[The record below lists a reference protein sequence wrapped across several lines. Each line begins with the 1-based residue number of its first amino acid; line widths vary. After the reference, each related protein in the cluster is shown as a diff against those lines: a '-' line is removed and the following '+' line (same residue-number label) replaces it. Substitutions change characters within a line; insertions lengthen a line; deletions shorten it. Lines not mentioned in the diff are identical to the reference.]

1 VRPRATL
8 LVKLLVALV
17 LPVVALFTLFAFV
30 AYQVSRRDLDGE
42 LGRRLE
48 AIAASAATQIRDAKY
63 LSELS
68 PGDEHEPLYEQA
80 VARLGALAQST
91 QARLFLIDH
100 AFGSRADTKEAVA
113 IGTPNRRAE
122 LDRAELQ
129 RVFDGKL
136 AASVTFEGNDGAWYK
151 TGYAPVMG
159 PDKAVVLAVGAEAP
173 ASYFDRLADLRTRLL
188 AWDAGLAAVSV
199 LAAAIATLLITRNIR
214 RLAGAAERIGAG
226 DLRVPIAIP
235 SRDELGTLAQTMER
249 MRVQLAER
257 DAKRQQM
264 LAGIAHEVRN
274 PLAGMT
280 LFAGILRDDLPEGP
294 EGDEWRGHV
303 RKIERELGYLE
314 RVVNDFLEYA
324 RRPKPELADVPL
336 PELLAE
342 VAQMA
347 STPELTVAVAGEV
360 PPLARADRGQLR
372 RALLNL
378 ARNAVQA
385 ATSAGNSGD
394 DAVRLLARRAGD
406 TLVVSVWNRGKEIPP
421 EQSGKLFEPFYTTR
435 EKGTGLG
442 LAFARDIAA
451 DHGGKIELTSAGGE
465 TTFSI
470 VLPI

>member
-1 VRPRATL
+1 VRL

-30 AYQVSRRDLDGE
+30 AYQVSRRDLDSE

-68 PGDEHEPLYEQA
+68 PGDEHAALYEQA
-80 VARLGALAQST
+80 VARLGALAQATS
-91 QARLFLIDH
+91 AHLFLIDRQ
-100 AFGSRADTKEAVA
+100 FGARGDSKEPLA
-113 IGTPNRRAE
+113 IGTQNRRAE
-122 LDRAELQ
+122 LDRAELA
-129 RVFDGKL
+129 RVFDGKQ

-151 TGYAPVMG
+151 TGYAPVRG
-159 PDKAVVLAVGAEAP
+159 PDKTVVLALGAEAP
-173 ASYFDRLADLRTRLL
+173 ASYFDRLDDLRTRLF
-188 AWDAGLAAVSV
+188 AWGAGLAAVSV
-199 LAAAIATLLITRNIR
+199 LAAVIATLLITRNIR
-214 RLAGAAERIGAG
+214 HLASAAERIGAG
-226 DLRVPIAIP
+226 DLRVPVAVP
-235 SRDELGTLAQTMER
+235 SRDELGTLAKTMER

-257 DAKRQQM
+257 DAKMQQM

-280 LFAGILRDDLPEGP
+280 LFAGILRDEIA
-294 EGDEWRGHV
+294 ETDERRGHV
-303 RKIERELGYLE
+303 LKIERELGYLE

-324 RRPKPELADVPL
+324 RRPKPELGDVPI

-342 VAQMA
+342 VAQLA
-347 STPELTVAVAGEV
+347 STPEITVAVAPGG
-360 PPLARADRGQLR
+360 PDLARADRGQLR

-385 ATSAGNSGD
+385 AAAAGHSGGD
-394 DAVRLLARRAGD
+394 VVRLSARTAGD
-406 TLVVSVWNRGKEIPP
+406 TLVLSVWNRGKEIPP
-421 EQSGKLFEPFYTTR
+421 ETSGKLFEPFYTTR

-451 DHGGKIELTSAGGE
+451 DHGGKIDLVSADGE

-470 VLPI
+470 VLPA

>member
-1 VRPRATL
+1 VRATL

-30 AYQVSRRDLDGE
+30 AYQVSRRDLDTE
-42 LGRRLE
+42 MGRRLE
-48 AIAASAATQIRDAKY
+48 AIAASAATQIRDPKY
-63 LSELS
+63 ISELS

-80 VARLGALAQST
+80 TARLAVIAKET
-91 QARLFLIDH
+91 QARLFLVDRQY
-100 AFGSRADTKEAVA
+100 GSRADSRDPIA

-122 LDRAELQ
+122 LDRSELSH
-129 RVFDGKL
+129 VFAGDP
-136 AASVTFEGNDGAWYK
+136 AASVTFQGNDGAWYK
-151 TGYAPVMG
+151 TGYAPVRG
-159 PDKAVVLAVGAEAP
+159 TDKAVVLAVGAEAP
-173 ASYFDRLADLRTRLL
+173 ASYFDRLDDLRTRLF
-188 AWDAGLAAVSV
+188 AWGAGLAVVSV
-199 LAAAIATLLITRNIR
+199 LAAVLATLLITRNLR
-214 RLAGAAERIGAG
+214 RLASAAERIGAG
-226 DLRVPIAIP
+226 DLRVPIALP

-257 DAKRQQM
+257 DAKMQQM

-280 LFAGILRDDLPEGP
+280 LFAGILREEIPET
-294 EGDEWRGHV
+294 DERRGHV
-303 RKIERELGYLE
+303 QKIERELGYLE

-347 STPELTVAVAGEV
+347 STPDLAVAVAGDI
-360 PPLARADRGQLR
+360 PPVARADRAQLR

-385 ATSAGNSGD
+385 ATSAGNAGD
-394 DAVRLLARRAGD
+394 DAVRLAARRTGD

-451 DHGGKIELTSAGGE
+451 DHGGKIEVASAAGE